1 MHPRKGGVKHLMT
14 VPKPEKVEVEIVKKD
29 IPKDAATVDSRNV
42 EPPIGVESSNVNADI
57 SARTNMQGR

>member
-1 MHPRKGGVKHLMT
+1 MMT

-29 IPKDAATVDSRNV
+29 IPKDAATVDRRNV

-57 SARTNMQGR
+57 SART